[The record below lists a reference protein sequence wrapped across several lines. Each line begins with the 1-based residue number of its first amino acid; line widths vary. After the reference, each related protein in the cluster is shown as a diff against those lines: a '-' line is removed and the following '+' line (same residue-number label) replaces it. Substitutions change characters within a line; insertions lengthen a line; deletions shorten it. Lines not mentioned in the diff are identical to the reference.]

1 MKYACQYAIVRFL
14 PYAETGEFA
23 NVGIVLTCPQTGYFN
38 FKLLKHVR
46 RISAFFEEL
55 DAAIFKNTYK
65 TFFAELTRLNL
76 VLANTPGEDA
86 GQDVPMPK
94 KALAKHLFTELVRPR
109 EAMIR
114 FDEPRVVLTDE
125 PDEKLIEL
133 YEHYVERNFATKQYQ
148 EKLIERQ
155 VRDVLRQA
163 DLMKIYGPETLGN
176 TAYHVRF
183 PLVKTVENN
192 PTRIIKPLHLNQEDS
207 TQLYDHGWEWI
218 GKIRK
223 LKREKLLPKAVLFA
237 VNPPDAIKSEH
248 FAAFNEVMTDL
259 KNEDIAVI
267 TYKDTKELL
276 KFASE
281 EK

>member
-38 FKLLKHVR
+38 FKLLTRVR
-46 RISAFFEEL
+46 RISSFFEEL
-55 DAAIFKNTYK
+55 DTSIFRNVRNSFK
-65 TFFAELTRLNL
+65 TELTRLRSI
-76 VLANTPGEDA
+76 LANTPMEDN
-86 GQDVPMPK
+86 GLERMPNK
-94 KALAKHLFTELVRPR
+94 VLAKHLFAELVRPR

-114 FDEPRVVLTDE
+114 FDEARVALADD
-125 PDEKLIEL
+125 PDEKLNEL

-148 EKLIERQ
+148 ERLIEKQ
-155 VRDVLRQA
+155 VHQVLRQA
-163 DLMKIYGPETLGN
+163 NLMKIYSPATLGN
-176 TAYHVRF
+176 AAYHVRF
-183 PLVKTVENN
+183 PLVKMVEDNA
-192 PTRIIKPLHLNQEDS
+192 TRIIKPLHLNQEDS

-223 LKREKLLPKAVLFA
+223 LKREKLLPNAVLFA
-237 VNPPDAIKSEH
+237 VNPPDAIKTEH

-259 KNEDIAVI
+259 ENEGIAVI
-267 TYKDTKELL
+267 TYKDAIELI

-281 EK
+281 DN